1 MAANDMCTQNEP
13 LNIYKLLDAFKILGG
28 NEMGQIDYKVL
39 KFLLIQDGCMSEDDV
54 ASILNDES
62 CKNGDFVDYMN
73 LCISII
79 STKAIYNHLIL
90 ENKKISRRDNINS
103 RTFTR
108 RKGGPHLSLST
119 DANGTNFSDHGLQ
132 NIYAQ
137 CLRGSFFNIRNIS
150 EVTGHRYSLEIYE
163 ASTVEIIAKAI
174 DFSGGFTVSPSIE
187 ILVFLEH
194 DESNKTLVGYST
206 FRNSE
211 GYCTVHTVLKKG
223 KYLLVPV
230 VLNIEEHESAGD
242 EEVDITSLMGST
254 AEGKVTLT
262 TAGKAALRTIYDN
275 IDLDGNGL
283 LSQREF
289 DLFIQHIA
297 GESAADEWST
307 VEDNF
312 EMENGQLTFEGFLSL
327 YEMALE
333 ADPQD
338 VISML
343 YKMGL
348 NNSLQLDTAIP
359 FLLTVNSEVKR
370 SLLQPLPVV
379 AFVPLV
385 EKVLCKIATEQGECS
400 KVRNMNDLALYVHK
414 LPYRVTVAVQNQSHS
429 NIVLRLDCSGS
440 QNCVSHRKTLDYTVQ
455 VCSKSCAIGHHLF
468 PVDFDQA
475 WTIDCIET
483 LIK

>member
-1 MAANDMCTQNEP
+1 
-13 LNIYKLLDAFKILGG
+13 
-28 NEMGQIDYKVL
+28 
-39 KFLLIQDGCMSEDDV
+39 MSEDDV
-54 ASILNDES
+54 ASVLDDES
-62 CKNGDFVDYMN
+62 CKNGSFVDYMN

-79 STKAIYNHLIL
+79 STKAIYNHLIS
-90 ENKKISRRDNINS
+90 ENKKISRRENINS

-108 RKGGPHLSLST
+108 RKGGSHLSVSA
-119 DANGTNFSDHGLQ
+119 DSRGANFTDHGLQ

-137 CLRGSFFNIRNIS
+137 CLRGSFFNIKNIN
-150 EVTGHRYSLEIYE
+150 EVTGHHYFLEIHE
-163 ASTVEIIAKAI
+163 TSTVEIIAKAI
-174 DFSGGFTVSPSIE
+174 DLAGGFTVSPSIE
-187 ILVFLEH
+187 VLVFLEH
-194 DESNKTLVGYST
+194 DESNKTLVAYST

-211 GYCTVHTVLKKG
+211 GYCTVHTSLKKG

-230 VLNIEEHESAGD
+230 VLHIEEHKNDG
-242 EEVDITSLMGST
+242 EEEADITSLMGSS

-262 TAGKAALRTIYDN
+262 ATGKAALRTVYDN

-327 YEMALE
+327 YKMALE

-343 YKMGL
+343 NKMGL
-348 NNSLQLDTAIP
+348 NNLLHLDMAVP
-359 FLLTVNSEVKR
+359 FLLTVNSEVKK
-370 SLLQPLPVV
+370 SLLQPLPIV
-379 AFVPLV
+379 AFMPLV

-400 KVRNMNDLALYVHK
+400 KIRNMNDLALYVHK
-414 LPYRVTVAVQNQSHS
+414 LPYRVTVVVQNQSHS

-455 VCSKSCAIGHHLF
+455 VPPKSCAIGHHLF

-475 WTIDCIET
+475 WTVDCIET
-483 LIK
+483 LII